1 MSKTRFS
8 NIARELHEAAAG
20 AAWIQWQALGGQAAA
35 PRAPVA
41 IVDPEALVLCS
52 LWLADEEPRLRDF
65 LYGFAELGSRLLSV
79 QRLKRATG
87 LFPAGGDKRVA
98 GLASWVVS
106 FGKDPRW
113 RTLAGGGSKP
123 AGRRH
128 KVGPASTRLGDPGSL
143 MLRLRTG
150 FGVDVRIDTL
160 SYLIGRRGA
169 WADVKDI
176 SEALLYAKYS
186 VRGACEALADARLIE
201 TRTDRP
207 VKYYADQRRWTTL
220 LKLPHT
226 PAWHPWMR
234 VYAFVIRLGA
244 WLREPG
250 VQAALPSLAASLARE
265 FILEH
270 GQVLAELQL
279 NVPHERD
286 YLGEEYLP
294 AFERTISALV
304 QWLGDNA

>member
-1 MSKTRFS
+1 MSKTRFAS
-8 NIARELHEAAAG
+8 IARELHEAAAG
-20 AAWIQWQALGGQAAA
+20 AVWIQWQALGGQAAA
-35 PRAPVA
+35 SREPRA
-41 IVDPEALVLCS
+41 IVDPEALVLSS
-52 LWLADEEPRLRDF
+52 LWLADDEPRLRDL
-65 LYGFAELGSRLLSV
+65 LYGFAELGSRLLSI
-79 QRLKRATG
+79 QRLKRATA
-87 LFPAGGDKRVA
+87 LFPAGGDERVA
-98 GLASWVVS
+98 SFASWVVS

-113 RTLAGGGSKP
+113 RNLAAAVPKL
-123 AGRRH
+123 AGRRG
-128 KVGPASTRLGDPGSL
+128 KVGPASTRLGDLGSL

-160 SYLIGRRGA
+160 TYLIGRRAA

-201 TRTDRP
+201 TRTGRP

-220 LKLPHT
+220 LKLDRT
-226 PAWHPWMR
+226 PAWHPWVR
-234 VYAFVIRLGA
+234 VYAFVIRLQA

-250 VQAALPSLAASLARE
+250 LLAASPSLAASLARE

-270 GQVLAELQL
+270 GQVLAQLQL

-294 AFERTISALV
+294 AFERTVSGLV
-304 QWLGDNA
+304 QWLGDNP

>member
-1 MSKTRFS
+1 MSKTRFPS
-8 NIARELHEAAAG
+8 IARELHEAAAG
-20 AAWIQWQALGGQAAA
+20 AVWIQWQALGGQAAA
-35 PRAPVA
+35 PRAPAA
-41 IVDPEALVLCS
+41 IVDPEALVLAS
-52 LWLADEEPRLRDF
+52 LWLADDEPRLRDF

-98 GLASWVVS
+98 GFASWVAS

-113 RTLAGGGSKP
+113 RNLAAAGSRP
-123 AGRRH
+123 AGRPG
-128 KVGPASTRLGDPGSL
+128 KVAAAATRLGDPGSL

-160 SYLIGRRGA
+160 TYLIGRRGA

-186 VRGACEALADARLIE
+186 VRGASEALADARLIE

-220 LKLPHT
+220 LKLDQT
-226 PAWHPWMR
+226 PAWHPWVR
-234 VYAFVIRLGA
+234 VYAFVIRLRA
-244 WLREPG
+244 WLRDSG
-250 VQAALPSLAASLARE
+250 VQAASPSLAASLARE

-270 GQVLAELQL
+270 GQVLAQLQL
-279 NVPHERD
+279 NLPHERD

-294 AFERTISALV
+294 AFERTASALA

>member
-1 MSKTRFS
+1 MSKTRFNS
-8 NIARELHEAAAG
+8 IARELHEAAAE

-35 PRAPVA
+35 PRAPGA
-41 IVDPEALVLCS
+41 IVDPEALVLAS
-52 LWLADEEPRLRDF
+52 LWLADDEPRLRDF
-65 LYGFAELGSRLLSV
+65 LYGFAEVGSRLLSV

-98 GLASWVVS
+98 GFASWVAS

-113 RTLAGGGSKP
+113 RNLAAAGSSP
-123 AGRRH
+123 PGRPG
-128 KVGPASTRLGDPGSL
+128 KVAPASTRLGDPGSL

-160 SYLIGRRGA
+160 TYLIGRRGA

-201 TRTDRP
+201 CRTDRP
-207 VKYYADQRRWTTL
+207 VKYYVDQRRWTTL
-220 LKLPHT
+220 LKLDHT
-226 PAWHPWMR
+226 PAWHSWVR
-234 VYAFVIRLGA
+234 VYAFVIHLGA
-244 WLREPG
+244 WLREAG
-250 VQAALPSLAASLARE
+250 MQAASPSLAASLARE

-270 GQVLAELQL
+270 GQVLAQLQL
-279 NVPHERD
+279 NMPHERD
-286 YLGEEYLP
+286 YLGAEYLP
-294 AFERTISALV
+294 AFERTVAALV
-304 QWLGDNA
+304 QWLGANA

>member
-8 NIARELHEAAAG
+8 SLARELHEAAAK
-20 AAWIQWQALGGQAAA
+20 AVWIQWQALGGQAAA
-35 PRAPVA
+35 PRAPHA
-41 IVDPEALVLCS
+41 IVDPEALVLSS
-52 LWLADEEPRLRDF
+52 LWLADDEPRLRDF
-65 LYGFAELGSRLLSV
+65 LYGFADMGSRLLSV

-87 LFPAGGDKRVA
+87 LFPVEGTERVA
-98 GLASWVVS
+98 GFAAWVAS
-106 FGKDPRW
+106 FGKDSRW
-113 RTLAGGGSKP
+113 RNFAAASSKQ
-123 AGRRH
+123 AGRRG
-128 KVGPASTRLGDPGSL
+128 KVAPASTRLGDPGSL

-160 SYLIGRRGA
+160 TYLIGRRGA

-207 VKYYADQRRWTTL
+207 VKYYADPLRWATL
-220 LKLPHT
+220 LKLDHT
-226 PAWHPWMR
+226 PAWHPWVR
-234 VYAFVIRLGA
+234 VYAFVIRLRA

-250 VQAALPSLAASLARE
+250 VQAASPALTASLARE
-265 FILEH
+265 FIFEH
-270 GQVLAELQL
+270 GQVLTQLQL
-279 NVPHERD
+279 NLPQERD
-286 YLGEEYLP
+286 YLGGEYLP
-294 AFERTISALV
+294 VFGRTVSALA

>member
-1 MSKTRFS
+1 MSKTHFAS
-8 NIARELHEAAAG
+8 LARDLHQAAAG
-20 AAWIQWQALGGQAAA
+20 AIWIQWQALGGQAAA
-35 PRAPVA
+35 PRAPA
-41 IVDPEALVLCS
+41 GIVDPEALVLSS
-52 LWLADEEPRLRDF
+52 LWLADDEPRLRDF
-65 LYGFAELGSRLLSV
+65 LYGFAELGSRLLSI

-87 LFPAGGDKRVA
+87 LFPAGGEKLVA
-98 GLASWVVS
+98 GFAAGVAS

-113 RTLAGGGSKP
+113 RNLAAEGSRP
-123 AGRRH
+123 AGRPG
-128 KVGPASTRLGDPGSL
+128 KVAPASARLGDPGSL

-160 SYLIGRRGA
+160 GYLIGRRGA

-176 SEALLYAKYS
+176 AEALLYAKYS

-201 TRTDRP
+201 TRADRP
-207 VKYYADQRRWTTL
+207 VKYYADERRWTTL
-220 LKLPHT
+220 LKLDHT
-226 PAWHPWMR
+226 PAWHPWVR
-234 VYAFVIRLGA
+234 VYAFVIRLRA

-250 VQAALPSLAASLARE
+250 LQAVSPSLAASLARE

-270 GQVLAELQL
+270 GQVLLQLQL

-294 AFERTISALV
+294 AFERTASALV
-304 QWLGDNA
+304 RWLGDNA

>member
-8 NIARELHEAAAG
+8 SIARELHEAAAG
-20 AAWIQWQALGGQAAA
+20 AVWIQWQALGGQAAA
-35 PRAPVA
+35 PRAPAA
-41 IVDPEALVLCS
+41 IVDPEALVLAS
-52 LWLADEEPRLRDF
+52 LWLADDEPRLRDF
-65 LYGFAELGSRLLSV
+65 LYGFAEVGSRLLSV

-87 LFPAGGDKRVA
+87 SFPAGGDARVA
-98 GLASWVVS
+98 GFAARVAS

-113 RTLAGGGSKP
+113 RNLAAAGARP
-123 AGRRH
+123 AGRPG
-128 KVGPASTRLGDPGSL
+128 KVTPASTRLGDPGSL

-160 SYLIGRRGA
+160 TYLIGRRGA

-201 TRTDRP
+201 SRTDRP
-207 VKYYADQRRWTTL
+207 VRYYADPRRWTTL
-220 LKLPHT
+220 LKLPHS
-226 PAWHPWMR
+226 PPWYPWVR
-234 VYAFVIRLGA
+234 VYAFVVRLGA

-250 VQAALPSLAASLARE
+250 VQAASPALAASLARE

-270 GQVLAELQL
+270 GQVLAQLQL
-279 NVPHERD
+279 NLPHERD

-294 AFERTISALV
+294 AFERAVAALV
-304 QWLGDNA
+304 RWLGANA